1 MNPTN
6 MGTQSIDRFLQ
17 TKEELEFWAVK
28 FSESLGDYQN
38 ARFNHYPNIDAVEAE
53 MNENRAA
60 LIEWAIEYNNVW
72 GKK

>member
-6 MGTQSIDRFLQ
+6 MGVQSIDRFLQ
-17 TKEELEFWAVK
+17 TKEELEFRAVK